1 MQPYSLDL
9 RERVVKA
16 YEQGN
21 NSIAE
26 IARMFNVGQTFVK
39 KMLRLKRE
47 IGDLSPQPHA
57 GGKPPSLLPKH
68 LALLRAKVRQR
79 SDISLF
85 ELQAHLQQQA
95 RISVHIATIGRAL
108 ERLDLPR
115 KKKSPGK

>member
-26 IARMFNVGQTFVK
+26 ISQMFNVGQTFVK

-47 IGDLSPQPHA
+47 TGDLSPQPHG

-68 LALLRAKVRQR
+68 LALLRTKVRLQN
-79 SDISLF
+79 DISLV
-85 ELQAHLQQQA
+85 ELQTHLQQYA

-115 KKKSPGK
+115 KKKHPGK